1 MMRRDLSPFQLATFM
16 VLGCVVL
23 RMLGA
28 VFPAFMPN
36 ASPLMALAL
45 VSGIYFPRRWGWL
58 VGATAYIVTE
68 LALIPYSYKTI
79 GVAFPWWGVASL
91 PVYLAAAGLG
101 VLISSRRSLGK
112 IVASSV
118 ALSVFFYVAA
128 NTFCWAASVL
138 THSTPGYP
146 AGVAGW
152 WQANT
157 TGIPGYPPTWLF
169 LRNGVLGD
177 LFFLGV
183 FLLILDRA
191 LLLAPWAGRAAAAP
205 SRVV

>member
-1 MMRRDLSPFQLATFM
+1 MRRDLSPVQLALFL
-16 VLGCVVL
+16 VCGCVAL

-28 VFPAFMPN
+28 VFPAFIPN

-58 VGATAYIVTE
+58 VGPAACVITE
-68 LALIPYSYKTI
+68 LAMIPYSYKTI
-79 GVAFPWWGVASL
+79 GVAFPWWALASL
-91 PVYLAAAGLG
+91 PFYLAAAGLG
-101 VLISSRRSLGK
+101 VLLSPRRSLGK
-112 IVASSV
+112 IVGGSV

-146 AGVAGW
+146 AGLSGW

-157 TGIPGYPPTWLF
+157 TGIPGYTPAWVF

-177 LFFLGV
+177 LFFLAV
-183 FLLILDRA
+183 LLLILDRA
-191 LLLAPWAGRAAAAP
+191 LLLAPFAGRVTGAP